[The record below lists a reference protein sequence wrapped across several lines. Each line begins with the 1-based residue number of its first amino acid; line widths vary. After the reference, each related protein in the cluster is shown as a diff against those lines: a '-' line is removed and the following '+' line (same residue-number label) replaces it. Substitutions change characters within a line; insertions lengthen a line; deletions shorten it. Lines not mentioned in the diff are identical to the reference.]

1 MSSNRN
7 MAKNCK
13 LPSAATLMTEIINY
27 EIRVEEQRQVIQA
40 LTAELSKRNREL
52 VNLQAAIK
60 DYMDAESALEP
71 ACKRS
76 RRIQAARN
84 QSN

>member
-40 LTAELSKRNREL
+40 LTVLSQFIL
-52 VNLQAAIK
+52 HPIAV
-60 DYMDAESALEP
+60 
-71 ACKRS
+71 
-76 RRIQAARN
+76 
-84 QSN
+84 